1 MDLSGTVTEVTPF
14 AKIPFKTTFLR
25 VLLQAFEEA
34 RSTPPPPPPSAP
46 PSPVL
51 LDNARY
57 RLYERVRIFLLTRLC
72 KKRCV
77 LAVP

>member
-14 AKIPFKTTFLR
+14 AKIPFKTTFLG

-34 RSTPPPPPPSAP
+34 GSTLPSPLPPP

-57 RLYERVRIFLLTRLC
+57 RLYERVRIFLLTHLC
-72 KKRCV
+72 KKRRV